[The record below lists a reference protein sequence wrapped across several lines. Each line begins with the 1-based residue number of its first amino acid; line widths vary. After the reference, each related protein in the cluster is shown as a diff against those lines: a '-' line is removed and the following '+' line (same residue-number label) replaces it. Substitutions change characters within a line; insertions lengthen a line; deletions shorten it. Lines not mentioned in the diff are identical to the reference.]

1 MSPPT
6 PPSASAPK
14 PFAAPQSQLELLQA
28 IDARLERIEARL
40 ATLDPLID
48 SLTQAVPGVLA
59 MAGDTFD
66 ELAGEL
72 GDADERIR
80 GLVALAERVSR
91 PATLARL
98 HALFDLLDA
107 GPGLL
112 ALAGDTVDELARE
125 AEARGIPLEQ
135 VVPELRRAL
144 GSMLRLLTSSQVKQL
159 LDSDL
164 LLPGAIA
171 ALGSAAR
178 SMATAA
184 RAPDTRL
191 GLFATLSAMREPE
204 VQRAVGFAIDVA
216 RRFGSNVDH
225 LQLPEAR

>member
-1 MSPPT
+1 MSLPK
-6 PPSASAPK
+6 PPSASAPEI
-14 PFAAPQSQLELLQA
+14 FAARPNQLELLA
-28 IDARLERIEARL
+28 RIDARLERIEARL
-40 ATLDPLID
+40 ATLDPLLD
-48 SLTQAVPGVLA
+48 AVPGILA
-59 MAGDTFD
+59 MAGDTVD
-66 ELAGEL
+66 ELADEL
-72 GDADERIR
+72 GDVDERMR

-91 PATLARL
+91 PATLAQL

-112 ALAGDTVDELARE
+112 ALAGDTVDDLARE

-135 VVPELRRAL
+135 IVPELRRAL

-178 SMATAA
+178 AMASAA
-184 RAPDTRL
+184 RAPETQL
-191 GLFATLSAMREPE
+191 GLFATLFAMREPE

-216 RRFGSNVDH
+216 RRFGTHVDH
-225 LQLPEAR
+225 LELPEATR